1 MGLFTTPRWM
11 AMRNGEASFILAHG
25 RIELRSSVTM
35 RAGLTP
41 GGVWMG
47 RPGGY
52 SLSALHGHGKG
63 ALVLIA
69 WELGTVAW

>member
-1 MGLFTTPRWM
+1 
-11 AMRNGEASFILAHG
+11 
-25 RIELRSSVTM
+25 
-35 RAGLTP
+35 
-41 GGVWMG
+41 MG

-69 WELGTVAW
+69 WELGTVAWWVEMALGPLPRNSPCMPYPVSVSGQCESTNVLTFPFSMY